1 MCWRQDTLHLFS
13 FCFIDKMTLLIIF
26 SILSLPLTAACYFY
40 SKIKLSV
47 LCALIFFVSNIVFAH
62 SLLYDNHTIFFYLL
76 MAPCV
81 MFPVSCLVA
90 FALDVKY
97 GIFCIDTSFSSI
109 VAWIFSPILLPI
121 NLIILYLGNY

>member
-1 MCWRQDTLHLFS
+1 MIFRVFRGL
-13 FCFIDKMTLLIIF
+13 KMTLLIII

-47 LCALIFFVSNIVFAH
+47 LFALIFVVSNIIFAH
-62 SLLYDNHTIFFYLL
+62 GLLYEDYTIFFYLL
-76 MAPCV
+76 MVPCV
-81 MFPVSCLVA
+81 VFPVSCLIA

-109 VAWIFSPILLPI
+109 VAWVFSPILLPI
-121 NLIILYLGNY
+121 NLIILYLGN

>member
-1 MCWRQDTLHLFS
+1 
-13 FCFIDKMTLLIIF
+13 MTLLIIL

-40 SKIKLSV
+40 SKIKLCV
-47 LCALIFFVSNIVFAH
+47 LFSLTFLISNIIFAH
-62 SLLYDNHTIFFYLL
+62 GLLYEDYTIFFYLL

-81 MFPVSCLVA
+81 AFPVSCLIA

-97 GIFCIDTSFSSI
+97 GLFCIDTSFSSI

-121 NLIILYLGNY
+121 NLIILYLGN

>member
-1 MCWRQDTLHLFS
+1 
-13 FCFIDKMTLLIIF
+13 MTLIIIL

-47 LCALIFFVSNIVFAH
+47 FFALIFFISNIIFAH
-62 SLLYDNHTIFFYLL
+62 GLLYENYTIFFYLL
-76 MAPCV
+76 MVPCV
-81 MFPVSCLVA
+81 ALPVSCLIM

-109 VAWIFSPILLPI
+109 IAWAFSPILLPI